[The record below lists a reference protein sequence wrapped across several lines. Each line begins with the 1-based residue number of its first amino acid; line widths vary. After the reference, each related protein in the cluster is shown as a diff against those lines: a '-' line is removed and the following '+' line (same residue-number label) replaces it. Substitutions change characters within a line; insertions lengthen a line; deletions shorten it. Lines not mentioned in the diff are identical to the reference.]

1 MNETKKDV
9 KTGFSGPKPEWYEKI
24 PDSLKLDGKGIYQPL
39 PSGVVV
45 MLGSV
50 REYNGN
56 LQIPDVGVTLPRQQI
71 KEDTNRVWLRV
82 DQLAEIMHTIR
93 ERTDVFNALLEA
105 YREKQGAVE
114 KVTF

>member
-1 MNETKKDV
+1 MSETKENE
-9 KTGFSGPKPEWYEKI
+9 KTGFSGKKPEWYEKI
-24 PDSLKLDGKGIYQPL
+24 PDNLKLDGKGIYQPL
-39 PSGVVV
+39 PSGIVV

-82 DQLAEIMHTIR
+82 DQLAEIMHAIR
-93 ERTDVFNALLEA
+93 AKADVFNALLEA
-105 YREKQGAVE
+105 YREKQGDVE